1 MTEDTEPL
9 PERAIVR
16 CQIIGKIVRLL
27 QLLKFEVVYN
37 SGEARIPE
45 YC

>member
-1 MTEDTEPL
+1 MTEALNRRRSEQL
-9 PERAIVR
+9 YAASV
-16 CQIIGKIVRLL
+16 IGKIVRFL

-45 YC
+45 YH